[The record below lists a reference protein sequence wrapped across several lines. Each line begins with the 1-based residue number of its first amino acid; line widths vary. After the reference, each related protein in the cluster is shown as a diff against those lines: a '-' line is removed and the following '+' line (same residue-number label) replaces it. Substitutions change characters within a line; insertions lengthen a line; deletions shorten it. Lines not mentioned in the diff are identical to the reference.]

1 MRVADLRAELHAAGV
16 DHSGLKAALVQRVE
30 ALRMLSPRTAAA
42 APTRATRG
50 TKRVRLEL
58 QPTTEDTGE
67 GETVDLAGGQTAARA
82 EGTSGRVAA
91 PAAAGGVSFEQVL
104 VQQQEFMQE
113 HMAQQQQQQRR
124 NIRDVQ
130 ERGGRATAPA
140 SR

>member
-1 MRVADLRAELHAAGV
+1 MRVADLRAELHAAGI

-58 QPTTEDTGE
+58 QPAAEDTGE

-82 EGTSGRVAA
+82 EGTSDRVAA
-91 PAAAGGVSFEQVL
+91 PAEPPTGAKLSGRKRGRPQDFGAGSSQENPRSQDSQLPSCPMVL
-104 VQQQEFMQE
+104 QSC
-113 HMAQQQQQQRR
+113 R
-124 NIRDVQ
+124 
-130 ERGGRATAPA
+130 P
-140 SR
+140 